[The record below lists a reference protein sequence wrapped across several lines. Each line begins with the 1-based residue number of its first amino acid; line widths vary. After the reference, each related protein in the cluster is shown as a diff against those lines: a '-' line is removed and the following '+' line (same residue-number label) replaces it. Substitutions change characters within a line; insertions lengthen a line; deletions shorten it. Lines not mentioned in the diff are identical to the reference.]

1 MKPFGST
8 SFRELCSLF
17 ISLWDERNKKEN
29 KNNTSFTNINSLY
42 LIFVSIFDKHR
53 RKASFQFLSDSLRN
67 RPRVVWKT

>member
-42 LIFVSIFDKHR
+42 LIFVFLISIEEKL
-53 RKASFQFLSDSLRN
+53 LSNFFRT
-67 RPRVVWKT
+67 VWEIDPV